1 MDAAQQLFLNFV
13 LQPLKQRFTM
23 HNLLKVTLAMFA
35 ALICL
40 NVANANKNEPE
51 PGILDGVGTVLPAG
65 TPNRPAFV
73 VVMDNDPMFREY
85 WAGPRVKQAL
95 DPFVD
100 KKVKIRARIRPGD
113 KNPNNRIIIQV
124 ISVEE
129 AKK

>member
-1 MDAAQQLFLNFV
+1 MRD
-13 LQPLKQRFTM
+13 
-23 HNLLKVTLAMFA
+23 LLKVTLVIIGAF
-35 ALICL
+35 ICF
-40 NVANANKNEPE
+40 NAANANKNEPE

-65 TPNRPAFV
+65 TPSRPAFV
-73 VVMDNDPMFREY
+73 VMMDDDPMFREY

-113 KNPNNRIIIQV
+113 KNPDYRIITQV